1 MKIADN
7 MFERDFW
14 FVRFPMINL
23 FDIIRSIWENN
34 TIKIAKKTRFDFKF
48 FNLLFRNHKFV
59 QDRVVTDN
67 WVIAWLLIAN

>member
-14 FVRFPMINL
+14 FVPFPMINL

-48 FNLLFRNHKFV
+48 FNLLFRNYKFV